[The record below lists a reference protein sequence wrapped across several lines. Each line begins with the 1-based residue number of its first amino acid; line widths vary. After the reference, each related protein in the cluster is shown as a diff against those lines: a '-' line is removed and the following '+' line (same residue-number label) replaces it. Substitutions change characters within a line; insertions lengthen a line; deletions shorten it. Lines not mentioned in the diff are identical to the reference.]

1 VSISV
6 LIISYIE
13 IDLKSLKYLQVIPDL
28 ADLGEASRT
37 GRAGGHTGG
46 GGGYKAPGGVGGEG
60 SQGDE
65 KKLLITVGCSPDWAG
80 KDGATAAQG
89 IVCSCSA
96 GWWSSGGSLCVLKG
110 TRKRSSHHSSISVLE
125 APRVV
130 YDTIMILP
138 IL

>member
-37 GRAGGHTGG
+37 GRAGGHT
-46 GGGYKAPGGVGGEG
+46 GGEG